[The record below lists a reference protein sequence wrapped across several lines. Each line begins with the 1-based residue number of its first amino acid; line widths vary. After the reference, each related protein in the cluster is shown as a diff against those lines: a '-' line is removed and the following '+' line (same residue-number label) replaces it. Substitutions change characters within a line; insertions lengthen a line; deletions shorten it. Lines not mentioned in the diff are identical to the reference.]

1 MVRLSLVVVLLS
13 LAVTASAQPK
23 KPVPIPVPDSLKPFK
38 ATISDRKDWGPTL
51 VLTGE
56 EPLSAEQW
64 DAVGK
69 LPVRA
74 FILNGKVSDDAGMA
88 ALAKLSPKVLS
99 FGHSPMTDAGAAHF
113 AEMKELRVLLMSHTD
128 KLTPKAAVALTDH
141 PSLEVFANDGK
152 FGIGG
157 MKEIATAKKLRVMTL
172 QHGVSSDGNVA
183 LLAKHPALETL
194 TLWPSGTA
202 SFTDAGIPPLA
213 TIPNL
218 TVLTIEL
225 SVLTHAGLKSL
236 KDAPKLAKLNLKG
249 IAISDE
255 DLAKVKADLPN
266 VAVTHTPMTPEY
278 RKQWDAWVAKK

>member
-1 MVRLSLVVVLLS
+1 MNRLLLFPAVLL
-13 LAVTASAQPK
+13 AGVAQAQSK
-23 KPVPIPVPDSLKPFK
+23 TQPIPVPESLKPFK
-38 ATISDRKDWGPTL
+38 ASISDRKDWGPTL

-56 EPLSAEQW
+56 EPLSAAQW
-64 DAVGK
+64 EDVAK

-88 ALAKLSPKVLS
+88 ALAKIGPKVLQ
-99 FGHSPMTDAGAAHF
+99 FGHSPMTDEGAARF
-113 AEMKELRVLLMSHTD
+113 AEMKDLRVLLMSHTD
-128 KLTPKAAVALTDH
+128 RLTPKAAAALTDH
-141 PSLEVFANDGK
+141 PALEVFANDGK

-157 MKEIATAKKLRVMTL
+157 MKEIASAKKLRVMTL
-172 QHGVSSDGNVA
+172 QHGVASDGNAA
-183 LLAKHPALETL
+183 LLAKHPGLETL

-202 SFTDAGIPPLA
+202 AFTDAGVPPLA

-218 TVLTIEL
+218 KELTIEL

-249 IAISDE
+249 VAISDE
-255 DLAKVKADLPN
+255 DLAKVKADLPA

-278 RKQWDAWVAKK
+278 RKQWDAFAAKKK